1 MGFAFLPV
9 SIGSFVAGP
18 LAGWLVANYVRGGHP
33 NTMWYVLS
41 GIGLAS
47 TAAMV
52 IYNAVVARPARQS

>member
-1 MGFAFLPV
+1 
-9 SIGSFVAGP
+9 

-41 GIGLAS
+41 GIGLSS

-52 IYNAVVARPARQS
+52 IYNAVVSPPKRR